1 MKKWTGSRMT
11 VKKLAVCGDS
21 FMTSSYHKYNEFK
34 GSDWP
39 QKFVDIVPDLLDN
52 KVKKELESFG
62 YRHYISFV
70 DFLVEE
76 KGFDYTNLALRGA
89 SNFMI
94 RKQIDQAIK
103 SKADYVIIGSTM
115 PSRVDVPVQGNIL
128 TWPPHKEQLEEDS
141 GRKKAIENYVKYISD
156 DDIDSLKSYYMLQG
170 GLALLEKLGIPYIF
184 LTGVMKDSDW
194 AGYNTWP
201 IEENQPWD
209 YCLLDDFHK
218 EDNHLAV
225 EVQREMAVT
234 LKNITKNW
242 SN

>member
-1 MKKWTGSRMT
+1 MT

-34 GSDWP
+34 GLSWP
-39 QKFVDIVPDLLDN
+39 QNFFEVDLDQLDDCI
-52 KVKKELESFG
+52 KKEAESFG

-70 DFLVEE
+70 DFLVEG

-94 RKQIDQAIK
+94 RMQIDQAIK
-103 SKADYVIIGSTM
+103 SKADYVIIGSTS
-115 PSRVDVPVQGNIL
+115 PDRVDVPVQGHRYGPVL
-128 TWPPHKEQLEEDS
+128 TWPPYKEQLEEDS

-156 DDIDSLKSYYMLQG
+156 DAVDSLKSYYMLQG
-170 GLALLEKLGIPYIF
+170 GLDRLEKLGIPYIF
-184 LTGVMKDSDW
+184 LTGPMKDCDW
-194 AGYNTWP
+194 TGYNTWP
-201 IEENQPWD
+201 TEKKQPWD
-209 YCLLDDFHK
+209 YLGVSHK
-218 EDNHLAV
+218 EDNHLDV
-225 EVQREMAVT
+225 DIQQEMAVT